1 MLRALA
7 VCGVLLASLGLGS
20 GCGDDDLFHKYGGD
34 RSRYECG
41 FAGNGCWGGD
51 ASAPSCNKDN
61 KSVVCNTARQGEA
74 LGVDQCPA
82 TFGVCE
88 LRPDGGS

>member
-41 FAGNGCWGGD
+41 FPGNGCWGKD
-51 ASAPSCNKDN
+51 ASAPSCNPGK
-61 KSVVCNTARQGEA
+61 VCNTARQGET

-88 LRPDGGS
+88 AKPDAGS